1 MTRILSIIGVSLC
14 IAMLSPVLQAANLKT
29 LDVAALPGDRI
40 ELKLAFDAPVPA
52 PRGYTTAQPARIA
65 LDLPGVTSQL
75 ETKSRG
81 AGHRAMHAAS

>member
-52 PRGYTTAQPARIA
+52 PRGYT
-65 LDLPGVTSQL
+65 
-75 ETKSRG
+75 
-81 AGHRAMHAAS
+81 